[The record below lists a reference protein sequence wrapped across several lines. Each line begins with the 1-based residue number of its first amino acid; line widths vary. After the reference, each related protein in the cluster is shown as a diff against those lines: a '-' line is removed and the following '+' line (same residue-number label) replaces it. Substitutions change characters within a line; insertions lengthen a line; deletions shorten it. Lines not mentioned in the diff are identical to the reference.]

1 MFRITITKL
10 IVHDWEGQ
18 KWGVWHHKRH
28 FSISGENLQFLFTSS
43 TGIVHVKISNF
54 FFISTSIP
62 ALEFDQNNMELSLL
76 VCDKVLYQLVDDE
89 ASL

>member
-1 MFRITITKL
+1 MFRSSVTKL

-18 KWGVWHHKRH
+18 KWGGGGGGGGVASQRH

-54 FFISTSIP
+54 FS
-62 ALEFDQNNMELSLL
+62 
-76 VCDKVLYQLVDDE
+76 
-89 ASL
+89 